1 MLEMLN
7 PKLLIHEIAHTLL
20 LFPMINTELLE
31 QIKKVCGNCKLFM

>member
-20 LFPMINTELLE
+20 LYPTNFGTD
-31 QIKKVCGNCKLFM
+31 KKSICGNCKLLV